1 MGRKKRNKTPKHESV
16 QESHHKRLKAGDE
29 LAQAGLQTT
38 LVALHFLQGSV
49 FQDLEKARNT
59 VKNSN
64 LLSPDSLLFFKAVGG
79 REDAGRLE
87 HSRASGFQCSNLLST
102 CSRGA
107 ESRCVSVPSSRSP
120 FLSQG
125 AHTHLYCEFPSC
137 PVLA

>member
-64 LLSPDSLLFFKAVGG
+64 LLSPDSFYSSKQWEAVKTQGDWSTAVPQASSAATYFPPALEARRADAFLCPL
-79 REDAGRLE
+79 REARSSARVCT
-87 HSRASGFQCSNLLST
+87 HIFTVNSTPALS
-102 CSRGA
+102 
-107 ESRCVSVPSSRSP
+107 
-120 FLSQG
+120 
-125 AHTHLYCEFPSC
+125 
-137 PVLA
+137 